1 MKIKLLKTSSK
12 EKILNTDGGKHYVQ
26 RNQDK
31 NDNRLLIRKLEENGR
46 YEILPS

>member
-1 MKIKLLKTSSK
+1 MG
-12 EKILNTDGGKHYVQ
+12 EKHYVH

-46 YEILPS
+46 YEILPSENLSKMKA